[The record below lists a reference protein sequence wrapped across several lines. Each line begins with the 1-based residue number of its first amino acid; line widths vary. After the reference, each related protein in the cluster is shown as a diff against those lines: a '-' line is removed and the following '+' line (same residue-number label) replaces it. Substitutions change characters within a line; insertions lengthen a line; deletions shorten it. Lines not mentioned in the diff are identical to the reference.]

1 MAGARRGSSM
11 LEFAL
16 VGIPTIFLVVSL
28 FEISMIMWQYHTLAE
43 VVARVAR
50 YAAVN
55 GQTCYGSG
63 YSCGTTVGNIATAIK
78 NQAVGILPANLT
90 ITLTANGSQIAQG
103 TVESFISPT
112 LNATDFPPDNSNGAA
127 GSQITIVASYPIPNP
142 LFGYWPG
149 GGTMAEQKYTLKATS
164 TQEILF

>member
-1 MAGARRGSSM
+1 M
-11 LEFAL
+11 EFVL
-16 VGIPTIFLVVSL
+16 VGIPTVFLVLSV

-43 VVARVAR
+43 AVARVAR
-50 YAAVN
+50 YAAAN
-55 GQTCYGSG
+55 GETCYGSG

-78 NQAVGILPANLT
+78 DQAVGILSANLT

-103 TVESFISPT
+103 TVDSFITPT
-112 LNATDFPPDNSNGAA
+112 LNTTDFPPDGANGAA

-149 GGTMAEQKYTLKATS
+149 GGVMAAKKYTLQATS